1 MGVVCVEELIY
12 LTMEQ
17 VVELI
22 LMGSLHVHVPFNLI
36 DKYPKK
42 Y

>member
-12 LTMEQ
+12 Q

>member
-22 LMGSLHVHVPFNLI
+22 LMGSLHVPFNLI